1 MDIIE
6 TARLFARFPYRVE
19 NQDVSLLTN
28 MNLLIPRLELPAAPL
43 SEREEECPNPV
54 ESVFGGPA
62 QRNLIGL
69 ADAVLEPSE

>member
-1 MDIIE
+1 
-6 TARLFARFPYRVE
+6 
-19 NQDVSLLTN
+19 
-28 MNLLIPRLELPAAPL
+28 MNLLIPRLELLAAPL
-43 SEREEECPNPV
+43 TEREEECPKPV

>member
-1 MDIIE
+1 
-6 TARLFARFPYRVE
+6 
-19 NQDVSLLTN
+19 

-43 SEREEECPNPV
+43 SEREEECPSPV
-54 ESVFGGPA
+54 ESVFGGGPA